1 MPNAPLEDYLLPGPA
16 ANHRHGQTAMNPG
29 DSQLPQQQPSLPDR
43 LSDLLLRLVSKRTT
57 ARPRDYDETYF
68 RRGPSEARTF
78 LQRFG
83 IPIDFRGKRVL
94 DYGCGYGP
102 LAFHLAQE
110 EGATV
115 TGVDIDQARIDFA
128 RQRLSSE
135 YPGLAGSVEFKLPQE
150 VNGRQFDIV
159 VSKDSFQHYN
169 DPESVLSQITQ
180 LTVPGGLIVIGLGPL
195 WRSPYGGA
203 IDFMTR
209 LPWAHLIFSEKVIMR
224 GRMRYRPEEKA
235 QTYKDT
241 RGGFNKMT
249 LGRFRRIVAG
259 SGMKVLSFRANASS
273 GVVGSAS
280 RLLAAI
286 PGCREFMTLNVYV
299 VLSASN
305 PGVEEPRAD

>member
-1 MPNAPLEDYLLPGPA
+1 VTD
-16 ANHRHGQTAMNPG
+16 NPG
-29 DSQLPQQQPSLPDR
+29 QQLSLPDR
-43 LSDLLLRLVSKRTT
+43 LSDFLLRLVSKRTT

-68 RRGPSEARTF
+68 RRGPSEARIF

-102 LAFHLAQE
+102 LAFHLAQ
-110 EGATV
+110 GKAATV

-128 RQRLSSE
+128 RKRLSSDH
-135 YPGLAGSVEFKLPQE
+135 PDLAGSVEFKLPEE
-150 VNGRQFDIV
+150 VNSGQFDIV

-180 LTVPGGLIVIGLGPL
+180 LTAPGGLIVIGLGPL
-195 WRSPYGGA
+195 WKSPYGGA

-224 GRMRYRPEEKA
+224 GRLRYRPEEKA
-235 QTYKDT
+235 QAYKDA

-249 LGRFRRIVAG
+249 LRRFRQLIAG
-259 SGMKVLSFRANASS
+259 SGMKILSFRANASS
-273 GVVGSAS
+273 GLVGSVS

-286 PGCREFMTLNVYV
+286 PGCRELFTLNVYV
-299 VLSASN
+299 VLSVPDRSQ
-305 PGVEEPRAD
+305 E

>member
-1 MPNAPLEDYLLPGPA
+1 MPRSKTTSSPGPA
-16 ANHRHGQTAMNPG
+16 VTDTPGQ
-29 DSQLPQQQPSLPDR
+29 QLSLTDR
-43 LSDLLLRLVSKRTT
+43 ISDLLLRLVSKRTT

-68 RRGPSEARTF
+68 RRGPAEARTF

-128 RQRLSSE
+128 RRKLSSE
-135 YPGLAGSVEFKLPQE
+135 YPDLAGSVEFKLPEE
-150 VNGRQFDIV
+150 VNGGQFDIV
-159 VSKDSFQHYN
+159 VSKDSFQHYD
-169 DPESVLSQITQ
+169 DPESVLSQIMQ
-180 LTVPGGLIVIGLGPL
+180 LTAPGGLIAIGFGPL
-195 WRSPYGGA
+195 WKSPYGGA
-203 IDFMTR
+203 INFMTK

-224 GRMRYRPEEKA
+224 ERIRYRPEENA
-235 QTYKDT
+235 LTYQDT

-249 LGRFRRIVAG
+249 IRQFRRIIAD
-259 SGMKVLSFRANASS
+259 SSMKVLSVRVNASS
-273 GVVGSAS
+273 GIAGSAS

-286 PGCREFMTLNVYV
+286 PGCREFFSLNVYAL
-299 VLSASN
+299 LSVPS
-305 PGVEEPRAD
+305 PGKE

>member
-1 MPNAPLEDYLLPGPA
+1 MD
-16 ANHRHGQTAMNPG
+16 PG
-29 DSQLPQQQPSLPDR
+29 DAGLPSQQLSLPDR
-43 LSDLLLRLVSKRTT
+43 LSGLLLRLVSKRTT
-57 ARPRDYDETYF
+57 SRPRDYEETYF
-68 RRGPSEARTF
+68 RRGASEARTF

-110 EGATV
+110 EGTAAV

-135 YPGLAGSVEFKLPQE
+135 YPDLAGSVEFKLPDE
-150 VNGRQFDIV
+150 TNGDQFDIV
-159 VSKDSFQHYN
+159 VSKDSFQHYD
-169 DPESVLSQITQ
+169 DPVSVLSQMMR
-180 LTVPGGLIVIGLGPL
+180 LTAPGGLVIIGLGPL
-195 WRSPYGGA
+195 WKSPYGGA

-224 GRMRYRPEEKA
+224 ERMRYRPEENA
-235 QTYKDT
+235 QTFKDAP
-241 RGGFNKMT
+241 GEFNEMT

-259 SGMKVLSFRANASS
+259 SGMNVLSFRTNASS

-280 RLLAAI
+280 RLLAGI
-286 PGCREFMTLNVYV
+286 PGWREFFTLNVYV
-299 VLSASN
+299 VLSVSS
-305 PGVEEPRAD
+305 PGVE